1 MASENERADEILKI
15 LEKLEL
21 SLSNLPEVV
30 RVLMQ
35 LSEKYSDITGQKK
48 KEIVTKAVV
57 KLIDESDA
65 CQHLEPIVL
74 SIVPALCDTLIGVE
88 KNGLFFRKPSCCNLF

>member
-1 MASENERADEILKI
+1 MSENDRVDEILSNI
-15 LEKLEL
+15 EKLDL

-30 RVLMQ
+30 RVLIQ
-35 LSEKYSDITGQKK
+35 LSERYNDITGQKK

-57 KLIDESDA
+57 KMIDESDG
-65 CQHLEPIVL
+65 CRHLEPIVL

-88 KNGLFFRKPSCCNLF
+88 KNGLFFRKPSCCNLS